1 MPCSMVFSL
10 KSFLYSIVLLTEQQ
24 LIKLII
30 LCLELIEVVSG
41 SIASKV
47 LQFQS
52 LIQVDAVY

>member
-1 MPCSMVFSL
+1 MVFSL